1 MKKKRM
7 YSILAALIVIV
18 MSLNGCSPDSK
29 ETGDSRFVQKTGG
42 EASGQ
47 EQAGQEQAE
56 QGQAEQGQ
64 ATPGETLPGG
74 ETAALTEK
82 PVKAPK
88 YIFLFIGDGMSY
100 PQIQLAADYR
110 GAMQDKD
117 YMQALPSRKDNEGSV
132 LDGPEPLAF
141 MDFQAAGSTVNYNT
155 NSFIPDSA
163 SAGTAIA
170 SGHKTYAGHLNTD
183 EQSEVEYETIAE
195 KVRKQKGM
203 KVGIISTVNLNHATP
218 AAFYAHQS
226 SRTNYYQIGMDLIAS
241 GFDYFAGGNFLQPR
255 GGKKN
260 KKSLYKQA
268 KQAGYAVARTQEEAA
283 DIRALPA
290 IITVGSADDGD
301 DSMMPYELDR
311 DKKEWS
317 LADYLKKGTELLDNE
332 KGFFIMCEG
341 GKIDLAC
348 HANDA
353 ASALHDTLAFADAVS
368 VAVEFAQ
375 KHKEETLI
383 VVTGDHE
390 TGGLTIGAAETKYDT
405 YLSLLDKQK
414 ISFEAYDSEYVSTYK
429 KEKTDF
435 GKVLKH
441 IEKLFGLKTSGKKS
455 DRMVLNEEELERL
468 KTAYQ
473 ISVLKKNSG
482 MSKKERYKAYGKY
495 EPLTVTITHIMGEK
509 AGISFTTYSHTA
521 LTVGVFADG
530 VNAEVFNGYYDNTE
544 IYKKFAAMLEI
555 E

>member
-1 MKKKRM
+1 MKK
-7 YSILAALIVIV
+7 YSILVALII
-18 MSLNGCSPDSK
+18 MIATLNGCSFGSK
-29 ETGDSRFVQKTGG
+29 ETEDSRFVQEISGDSTEQEKTGR
-42 EASGQ
+42 EKAASEQ
-47 EQAGQEQAE
+47 ETMEDAL
-56 QGQAEQGQ
+56 
-64 ATPGETLPGG
+64 PDGET
-74 ETAALTEK
+74 ENLTEMS
-82 PVKAPK
+82 VKVPK

-117 YMQALPSRKDNEGSV
+117 YMQALPSRKDNKGSV
-132 LDGPEPLAF
+132 LDGPVPLSF
-141 MDFQAAGSTVNYNT
+141 MGFQSAGSTVNYNT

-170 SGHKTYAGHLNTD
+170 SGHKTYAGRLNMD
-183 EQSEVEYETIAE
+183 EQEKNAYETIAE
-195 KVRKQKGM
+195 KVHKQLGM
-203 KVGIISTVNLNHATP
+203 KVGVVSTVNLNHATP

-226 SRTNYYQIGMDLIAS
+226 SRSNYYQIGMDLIAS

-255 GGKKN
+255 GAKKN
-260 KKSLYKQA
+260 KKSLYEQA
-268 KQAGYAVARTQEEAA
+268 RQAGYVVARTQKEAA
-283 DIRALPA
+283 DLHVLPA
-290 IITVGSADDGD
+290 IITAGSAASGD

-311 DKKEWS
+311 GEKEWS
-317 LADYLKKGTELLDNE
+317 LADYLKKGIELLDNE

-368 VAVEFAQ
+368 AAMAFAD
-375 KHKEETLI
+375 KHREETLI

-414 ISFEAYDSEYVSTYK
+414 VSFETYNRDYVSVYK
-429 KEKTDF
+429 KKKTDF
-435 GKVLKH
+435 KKVLRE
-441 IEKLFGLKTSGKKS
+441 IEELFGLKASGKKS
-455 DRMVLNEEELERL
+455 DRMVLDEGELERL
-468 KTAYQ
+468 KAAYQ
-473 ISVLKKNSG
+473 KSVLNKNNG
-482 MSKKERYKAYGKY
+482 MSKKERYNFYGKY

-509 AGISFTTYSHTA
+509 AGVSFTTYSHTA
-521 LTVGVFADG
+521 LPVGVFADG
-530 VNAEVFNGYYDNTE
+530 VNAEVFHGYYDNTE
-544 IYKKFAAMLEI
+544 IYKKLAVMLGI